1 MSAKTRE
8 VKLVPTVD
16 LSFPLSGKHVPVDHG
31 YMLFSAIN
39 RIIPEIHGNPQIGI
53 HPIRGLYNGNGHLIL
68 SRISH
73 LTVRLDAD
81 DIKLMLPLAGKS
93 LSLNGEN
100 IQAGI
105 PRILVL
111 QPVASLQAKMV
122 TIKGFIDPEIF
133 QEALHRQ
140 LQELDIHPEKV
151 ETGQRRTLKIQDKKV
166 VGFQVRLTGLTADE
180 SLLIQE
186 KGLGGRRRFGCG
198 VFVRYRG

>member
-1 MSAKTRE
+1 M
-8 VKLVPTVD
+8 PTVD

-93 LSLNGEN
+93 LSLNSDTVQIGV
-100 IQAGI
+100 
-105 PRILVL
+105 PKLFVL
-111 QPVASLQAKMV
+111 QPAVNLQAKMV
-122 TIKGFIDPEIF
+122 TIKGFMEPEIF
-133 QEALHRQ
+133 QEALQRK

-151 ETGQRRTLKIQDKKV
+151 EVCHRRTLKVQDKKV
-166 VGFQVRLTGLTADE
+166 VGFLVRLTGLTADE

-198 VFVRYRG
+198 VFVRCKEVINE